1 VTQAASKRAPVQ
13 TFALAL
19 GVTYLVIG
27 IAGLAHAGIDGFFS
41 SNKTT
46 LIIFPVNPLHS
57 LVHIITG
64 VLWLTSSRSVT
75 SAAPVSLGIGVA
87 YGLMTLLG
95 VFGELR
101 FLAVEGGFDPDNF
114 LHLATGG
121 LALYFGLTATEA
133 PADDEPDES
142 GISG

>member
-1 VTQAASKRAPVQ
+1 MTQAAIRRAPVQ
-13 TFALAL
+13 TFALVM

-57 LVHIITG
+57 FVHIITG
-64 VLWLTSSRSVT
+64 TLWLTSSRSVS

-95 VFGELR
+95 VFGELD
-101 FLAVEGGFDPDNF
+101 FLAVGGPLDPDNF
-114 LHLATGG
+114 LHLATGA
-121 LALYFGLTATEA
+121 LALYFGLSATQA
-133 PADDEPDES
+133 PPEDEPTSPGLS
-142 GISG
+142 G